1 MSEWVWLIIVIVLG
15 LVVGNIL
22 LLKHSANM
30 KLPKPKHDNNKNWD
44 DEDD

>member
-1 MSEWVWLIIVIVLG
+1 MNMWVLLIIAVVLG
-15 LVVGNIL
+15 LIVGNIL

-44 DEDD
+44 EED